1 MEDSEKGEEREEGDM
16 EKEGK
21 DMIER
26 EERGWKEMTVNF
38 TNNAHGTILLVER
51 NNMSTGLSMTCSYTH
66 TLPIL
71 LLPVH

>member
-1 MEDSEKGEEREEGDM
+1 M

-26 EERGWKEMTVNF
+26 ELERRKEERGWKEMTVHF
-38 TNNAHGTILLVER
+38 TNNAHATILLVKC

-66 TLPIL
+66 TLPL
-71 LLPVH
+71 LSLPVH

>member
-26 EERGWKEMTVNF
+26 ELERRRKE
-38 TNNAHGTILLVER
+38 ER
-51 NNMSTGLSMTCSYTH
+51 M
-66 TLPIL
+66 
-71 LLPVH
+71 